1 MTIASVRLIPL
12 GGLGEFGLNM
22 LAVASGDDLVVIDAG
37 LMFPEAE
44 LLGVDVVIPD
54 ITFLK
59 EQSHRIRGILLTHGH
74 EDHIG
79 ALPYILRD
87 LDVPVFGTRFT
98 LALVRRRLEEHGLVE
113 QVRLQEVAPRQ
124 TFRLGPFLIDPIQV
138 THSTADCVAF
148 AVQTPAGTIVHMGDF
163 KIDPT
168 PLDRRAF
175 DLHALAHYGEQGV
188 LALLSDSTNVERP
201 GHTPSEQAVRSR
213 LEDLIQHAPRK
224 VFVSCFASSI
234 HRIQQIFDLA
244 HAAGRKVVLVG
255 RSLLDNIEIAHDLGY
270 LQIPDGLLVRPQDV
284 SAFPPREILV
294 LASGSQAEPLSALS
308 RIAVGN
314 HREVRLE
321 ELDTVILSAR
331 IIPGNERAIFRMIDH
346 MFRRGAL
353 VHYDDGGGQPVHVS
367 GHASQEELRLVLNL
381 VRPRF
386 FIPIHGEYRQL
397 FLHAALA
404 RQMNVVQEQVLLVEN
419 GQPVELGPGGAV
431 LGEPVPAGRVCVD
444 AGSLEEIE
452 DVVIRDRQHLAQDG
466 VLIPIIAI
474 DKHTGR
480 IEGQPEIVS
489 RGLVPPDDGQE
500 LTARAREIVLRTI
513 EESNP
518 EEKSDWTVMKEKIR
532 TDLRRFLKR
541 QMARRPL
548 ILPVILEV

>member
-1 MTIASVRLIPL
+1 LTAPSVRLIPL

-22 LAVASGDDLVVIDAG
+22 LALASGDDLIVIDAG

-59 EQSHRIRGILLTHGH
+59 QQGPHIRGILLTHAH

-79 ALPYILRD
+79 ALPFILRE

-98 LALVRRRLEEHGLVE
+98 LALVRRRLEEHGLA
-113 QVRLQEVAPRQ
+113 QQACLQEIAPRQ
-124 TFRLGPFLIDPIQV
+124 MFRLGPFLIDPIQV

-148 AVQTPAGTIVHMGDF
+148 AIQTPAGTIVHMGDF

-168 PLDRRAF
+168 PLDGRAF

-201 GHTPSEQAVRSR
+201 GHTPSERAVQAR
-213 LEDLIQHAPRK
+213 LDDLIQHAPRK

-234 HRIQQIFDLA
+234 HRIQQILDLA
-244 HAAGRKVVLVG
+244 HAAGRKVVLLG
-255 RSLLDNIEIAHDLGY
+255 RSLLDNIEIAHELGY

-284 SAFPPREILV
+284 SAFQPREILV

-308 RIAVGN
+308 RIAVDN

-346 MFRRGAL
+346 MFRHGAL
-353 VHYDDGGGQPVHVS
+353 VHYESGGGQPVHVS

-404 RQMNVVQEQVLLVEN
+404 RQMNVVREQVLLVEN

-431 LGEPVPAGRVCVD
+431 LSEPVPAGRVCVD

-518 EEKSDWTVMKEKIR
+518 EEKTDWTVMKEKIR
-532 TDLRRFLKR
+532 TDLRRYLKR